1 MKKNNAPL
9 FAFIF
14 IGLLFLPLITNAGF
28 LQDPVG
34 SILGALGL
42 SDIADGFAKALSV
55 FLVQLLAGIVTTIPN
70 AALQL
75 LNWVASPNFL
85 QISMTGPD
93 NELVTEGWNI
103 TRNLANIALIF
114 GLIFIAIN
122 IILGSQEVQAKK
134 SLVNFVLIA
143 ILINFTPVICGVI
156 IDASNA
162 LTSYFLTGGI
172 NGNLVNFL
180 AEEINTNKNI
190 DFFAL
195 IVFFFFGI
203 FSAVIY
209 LLYALLF
216 AARYIILWI
225 LIIVSPLA
233 FASKVFP
240 KSKYITKVFP
250 NLLYWDEWW
259 DQFIQWNVIG
269 IPAGFFIYLSNVAMV
284 KLTAGGIFAD
294 SGGISVFGA
303 LFTYVMPFL
312 FMAIGF
318 FVTMSSGGPVGSK
331 ISGLGKQAWEKTGGR
346 AIGAAKG
353 AAAAGAGYAI
363 GRAKA
368 GGTYIKEG
376 ATGRIAGAAYNQGKK
391 DDEKIDWHSREGRDE
406 ARQKYREFKKGV
418 KEKAAK
424 YGVISHET
432 ANEKNKAEKQAEEFA
447 KKMDLDYFNKHH
459 NDATMTSEQRKAG
472 DIKFMKEDTSAY
484 LKGAGDN
491 KHEYQRRLKVINTY
505 GDNSKEHRKIK
516 TKALMDASFK
526 NKNLAGDTNWG
537 QLYGNIDVNEELK
550 KMSTKDFREIA
561 SPEFLRN
568 ESNLSNVS
576 AAQLNDIEKYG
587 SKAQSDAINEIRKS
601 YENDNKYDDK
611 GNMIEEGKNNKRII
625 LERQALEEAIKKAE
639 DMKKGS
645 ETPGEFGEEGYGDA
659 KRTEK
664 YNAQIK
670 EFEARLETIKNLSR
684 IFTK

>member
-318 FVTMSSGGPVGSK
+318 FVTMSSGGPVRSK
-331 ISGLGKQAWEKTGGR
+331 ISGLGKQAWGKAVGAGKT
-346 AIGAAKG
+346 

-376 ATGRIAGAAYNQGKK
+376 AVGGIAGAAYNKGKK

-406 ARQKYREFKKGV
+406 ARQKYKEYKQGV

-447 KKMDLDYFNKHH
+447 KKMDLDYFNKHY

-472 DIKFMKEDTSAY
+472 DIRFMKEDTSAY

-491 KHEYQRRLKVINTY
+491 KQEYQRRLKVINTY
-505 GDNSKEHRKIK
+505 GDDSKGHRKIK

-537 QLYGNIDVNEELK
+537 QLYGNIDINEEIP
-550 KMSTKDFREIA
+550 KMSAQEVLESSSA
-561 SPEFLRN
+561 EFLQN
-568 ESNLSNVS
+568 EDNLAKLS
-576 AAQLNDIEKYG
+576 AGQINHILNRG
-587 SKAQSDAINEIRKS
+587 SKPQVAAIESVEKRYKRND
-601 YENDNKYDDK
+601 ENY
-611 GNMIEEGKNNKRII
+611 KRLD
-625 LERQALEEAIKKAE
+625 LETKEIKKALKDAKE
-639 DMKKGS
+639 MKKNSEKLGGS
-645 ETPGEFGEEGYGDA
+645 GEAGYRDSKRIEEYD
-659 KRTEK
+659 
-664 YNAQIK
+664 AQIK
-670 EFEARLETIKNLSR
+670 NYEAEIEKRTNLVR
-684 IFTK
+684 IFS